1 MNISYSLFN
10 IAKKDLEASKI
21 LYEKKIY
28 PQAMFFFQQS
38 VEKAAKSLFI
48 EIGAVEQKELKTFIG
63 HNPLKIINLLKR
75 KEKETQQEQQK
86 LIEKIPE
93 LKNSFLYKEE
103 ESKFSELELK
113 SPAELENLSREM
125 NASIDKIRE
134 NVNALKQMMN
144 QTVIL
149 IQYLKNTG
157 IEEIVGNRNLEEFIR
172 VYKLIIEKYPID
184 KKYPK
189 LKNRKDIVILTRHI
203 IQNTFVLFYLFIS
216 LFILSL
222 ITFIG
227 VTDSRYPN
235 IERDT
240 TPVDIFNADKPIM
253 KEFKE
258 LILIQEYNLEFL
270 KGLQNN
276 LKVMKELFKK

>member
-10 IAKKDLEASKI
+10 TAKEDLEASKI
-21 LYEKKIY
+21 LYEKKFY
-28 PQAMFFFQQS
+28 PQAMFFLQQS

-48 EIGAVEQKELKTFIG
+48 EIEVVEQKELKTFIG
-63 HNPLKIINLLKR
+63 HNPLKIINLFKR

-93 LKNSFLYKEE
+93 LKDSFLYKEE
-103 ESKFSELELK
+103 DSKISELELK

-125 NASIDKIRE
+125 NASIGKIRE
-134 NVNALKQMMN
+134 NVNTLKKMIK
-144 QTVIL
+144 QTVIF
-149 IQYLKNTG
+149 IQYIKNTE
-157 IEEIVGNRNLEEFIR
+157 IEKIVENRNLEEFIR
-172 VYKLIIEKYPID
+172 INKLTIEKYPID
-184 KKYPK
+184 EKYPK
-189 LKNRKDIVILTRHI
+189 LKNRKDTVIATRHI
-203 IQNTFVLFYLFIS
+203 IHNSSILFYLFIS

-227 VTDSRYPN
+227 ATDSRYPN
-235 IERDT
+235 IEKDT
-240 TPVDIFNADKPIM
+240 TPEDTFNADKPII

-258 LILIQEYNLEFL
+258 LIIIQEYNLEFI
-270 KGLQNN
+270 KGIQNN